1 MAPPCARVARVK
13 GEHEWGREEQKRAE
27 GESTNRGEK
36 NRRRQR
42 KETRREKRERGTE
55 ESR

>member
-1 MAPPCARVARVK
+1 MALPCAGVARVK

-27 GESTNRGEK
+27 GENTNGGEK

-42 KETRREKRERGTE
+42 KETRREK
-55 ESR
+55 